1 MITTTSYEDPC
12 LTNTFSALALDIVHD
27 SEAGKSILFGI
38 FLWEYLANVP
48 DCRHS
53 STSHE
58 LFCEINRLDISPPPT
73 LLQLLALDM
82 FSNFLRA
89 LVLDNRAMFKENS
102 SHEFPPKTFL
112 GTIGEYLIENKVC
125 HAGFALKL
133 AIIPAILA
141 LDAQQENEPSQ
152 PKGDEIAI

>member
-1 MITTTSYEDPC
+1 
-12 LTNTFSALALDIVHD
+12 
-27 SEAGKSILFGI
+27 
-38 FLWEYLANVP
+38 
-48 DCRHS
+48 
-53 STSHE
+53 
-58 LFCEINRLDISPPPT
+58 
-73 LLQLLALDM
+73 
-82 FSNFLRA
+82 
-89 LVLDNRAMFKENS
+89 MFKENS